1 MSPPCAAIPPVDFV
15 RVLYTHPRR
24 DATHP
29 GESLWPR
36 NLMIRT
42 GPPPLCYTTAW
53 RGHEEPQEENMAF
66 VRVDQIA
73 NRTILYDRQREGD
86 YGVTGVPIRPFLE
99 EKFLASCEACFTEL
113 VALLEAKGFGPV
125 GSILTGGIA
134 RAGTGASLHHKN
146 RAFDLDGIILPDG
159 NWVADTFPQRPH
171 MYLAIEA
178 VLRRHF
184 GTVLSYDYNA
194 AHEDH
199 FHFDDGTAIGFNT
212 MSKSRVQFVQNV
224 IFFVYHF
231 QIGRDGVWG
240 PETSGLTTRLRR
252 DLGIGGFS
260 SKVNWLD
267 FLSRVAS
274 DALDLEAAI
283 PD

>member
-1 MSPPCAAIPPVDFV
+1 
-15 RVLYTHPRR
+15 
-24 DATHP
+24 
-29 GESLWPR
+29 
-36 NLMIRT
+36 
-42 GPPPLCYTTAW
+42 
-53 RGHEEPQEENMAF
+53 MAL

-113 VALLEAKGFGPV
+113 IALLEAKGFGPV

-134 RAGTGASLHHKN
+134 RAG
-146 RAFDLDGIILPDG
+146 

-171 MYLAIEA
+171 MHLAIEA
-178 VLRRHF
+178 ALRRHF